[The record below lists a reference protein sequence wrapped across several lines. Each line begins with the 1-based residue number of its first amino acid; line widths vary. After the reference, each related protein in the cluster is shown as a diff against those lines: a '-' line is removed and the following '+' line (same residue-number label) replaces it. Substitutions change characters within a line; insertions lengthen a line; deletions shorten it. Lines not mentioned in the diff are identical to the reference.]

1 MEQVLPVP
9 SPFLD
14 VRVIYRGQVDGTVDL
29 NDAIKVPDSANSVP
43 DKAEKVPDTM
53 KKMPNSSNEVLYTTE
68 KIGLSILL
76 KCKENNAA
84 WIQIK

>member
-53 KKMPNSSNEVLYTTE
+53 KKMPNSSNEMPDTAG
-68 KIGLSILL
+68 KIGLSLLL
-76 KCKENNAA
+76 KRKENNAA

>member
-1 MEQVLPVP
+1 MTLILP
-9 SPFLD
+9 
-14 VRVIYRGQVDGTVDL
+14 L
-29 NDAIKVPDSANSVP
+29 NRRETARYHEKVPDSANSVP

>member
-1 MEQVLPVP
+1 
-9 SPFLD
+9 
-14 VRVIYRGQVDGTVDL
+14 
-29 NDAIKVPDSANSVP
+29 VPDSANSVP